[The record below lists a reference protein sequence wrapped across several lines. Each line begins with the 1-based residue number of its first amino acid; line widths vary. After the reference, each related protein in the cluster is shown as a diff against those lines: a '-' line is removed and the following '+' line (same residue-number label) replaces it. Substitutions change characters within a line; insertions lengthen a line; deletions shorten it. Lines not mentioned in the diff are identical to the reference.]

1 MTTVKE
7 NFNENIKNVIDL
19 INNLKKNYAIILF
32 LERLRTML
40 ENDSELPYPVIE
52 NNKEEEN
59 LLSGGGKNFFIHL
72 LFILSIIYSLTV
84 SIKVPRKTMIKLK
97 VMQSMSREIY
107 EISEDP
113 PNISKILTSTTFRK
127 GIIGSKIKE
136 RLVKNTIDIITVI
149 SKLKAKNITKDNLEI
164 DDCILL
170 LKGGF
175 LLAQCIKPEL
185 LIPKYAINYI
195 TNYDLFKWSL
205 ENVDFFLNN
214 IDTDDIKSE
223 LNKITTG
230 ETLLMG
236 GKKYTIK
243 KEGEKKK
250 N

>member
-1 MTTVKE
+1 
-7 NFNENIKNVIDL
+7 
-19 INNLKKNYAIILF
+19 
-32 LERLRTML
+32 
-40 ENDSELPYPVIE
+40 
-52 NNKEEEN
+52 
-59 LLSGGGKNFFIHL
+59 
-72 LFILSIIYSLTV
+72 
-84 SIKVPRKTMIKLK
+84 
-97 VMQSMSREIY
+97 MSREIY
-107 EISEDP
+107 EINEDP
-113 PNISKILTSTTFRK
+113 PNISKILTSTIFRK

-149 SKLKAKNITKDNLEI
+149 SKLKAKNITKDNLQI

-214 IDTDDIKSE
+214 IDIDDIKSE
-223 LNKITTG
+223 LNEITKG
-230 ETLLMG
+230 KTLLMG

-243 KEGEKKK
+243 KRRRKKRK
-250 N
+250 TRKMTKKSLII